1 MDEQERR
8 LQDAVSDRVIQELE
22 KVAYA
27 SFGDVA
33 DVVEAEGW
41 RLQEGIPPEDLPA
54 VASVKIKATGKT
66 VEREVRM
73 YDKLKA
79 LEMLAKIHGMYAE
92 GGRTAA
98 EVPVIVDDIAETALK
113 DDPSCG

>member
-1 MDEQERR
+1 MDEQERQS
-8 LQDAVSDRVIQELE
+8 QDAVADRVISELE

-33 DVVEAEGW
+33 DSVEAETW
-41 RLQEGIPPEDLPA
+41 RLQDGIPPEDLPA

-66 VEREVRM
+66 VEREIRM

-98 EVPVIVDDIAETALK
+98 EVPVIIDDIAELTTEAE
-113 DDPSCG
+113 PE

>member
-1 MDEQERR
+1 VDEQERQS
-8 LQDAVSDRVIQELE
+8 QDAVADRVISELE

-33 DVVEAEGW
+33 DTVEAEMW
-41 RLQEGIPPEDLPA
+41 RLQDGIPPEDLPA

-98 EVPVIVDDIAETALK
+98 EVPVIIDDIAELA
-113 DDPSCG
+113 PEAE

>member
-1 MDEQERR
+1 MDEQER
-8 LQDAVSDRVIQELE
+8 LSQDAVADRVIRELE

-33 DVVEAEGW
+33 DVVEAEMW
-41 RLQEGIPPEDLPA
+41 RLQDGIPPEDLPA
-54 VASVKIKATGKT
+54 VASVKIKANGKT

-79 LEMLAKIHGMYAE
+79 LEMLAKINGMYAE
-92 GGRTAA
+92 GSRAAA
-98 EVPVIVDDIAETALK
+98 EVPVIVDDIALPAEEGAE
-113 DDPSCG
+113 

>member
-1 MDEQERR
+1 MDEQERQPG
-8 LQDAVSDRVIQELE
+8 QDAVADRVVEELQ
-22 KVAYA
+22 KVAFA

-33 DVVEAEGW
+33 DVVEAEVW
-41 RLQEGIPPEDLPA
+41 RLQDGIPPEDLPA
-54 VASVKIKATGKT
+54 VASVKIKASGKT

-92 GGRTAA
+92 GGRTSA
-98 EVPVIVDDIAETALK
+98 EAPMIIDDIADLPPGEGLA
-113 DDPSCG
+113 